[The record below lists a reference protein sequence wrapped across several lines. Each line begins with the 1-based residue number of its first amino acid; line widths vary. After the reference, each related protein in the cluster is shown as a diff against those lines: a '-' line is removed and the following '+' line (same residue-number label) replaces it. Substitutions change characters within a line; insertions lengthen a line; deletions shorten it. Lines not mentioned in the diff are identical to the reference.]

1 MEGRTRV
8 WSTMSAGGNRG
19 GAVFL
24 EVSCS
29 ELEVSCSEL
38 FSFLSFKL
46 FLPAICTWQSGRVEV
61 GDPRILYPWAP

>member
-8 WSTMSAGGNRG
+8 WSTVSAGGNRG
-19 GAVFL
+19 GAVF
-24 EVSCS
+24 
-29 ELEVSCSEL
+29 LEVSCSEL

-61 GDPRILYPWAP
+61 GDPRILYPWVP